1 MNNFRLPF
9 DMDPRWEK
17 KVEEDFN
24 LLVVKSPPKYSRV
37 GNRFLTSS
45 WSSDLPQ
52 RLRSIIIDLRFLILD
67 FETLG
72 EANPRDSSVK
82 NNRLTLCARQLIGLP
97 SSSCITPFHQILRL
111 TILLYCVIRV
121 WSIPSKPWINMIT
134 DNLVPV
140 LKTEF
145 VTLEQTA
152 PDLLLWVLF
161 VVGFSTR
168 GLEHNAWFVMRLEK
182 TARLLHLQDWES
194 VLPKLEG
201 FFFIARSVNDPARL
215 FWSSEIQPGLVGFL
229 SRGE

>member
-1 MNNFRLPF
+1 M
-9 DMDPRWEK
+9 
-17 KVEEDFN
+17 
-24 LLVVKSPPKYSRV
+24 
-37 GNRFLTSS
+37 
-45 WSSDLPQ
+45 PQ
-52 RLRSIIIDLRFLILD
+52 QLRSVIIALRFLILD

-97 SSSCITPFHQILRL
+97 SCYSITPFHDILRL

-134 DNLVPV
+134 EKLLPP
-140 LKTEF
+140 LETEF
-145 VTLEQTA
+145 VTLERTA

-168 GLEHNAWFVMRLEK
+168 GLEHHAWFVVRLEQI
-182 TARLLHLQDWES
+182 ARLLYLQDWES
-194 VLPKLEG
+194 VFPKLEG

-215 FWSSEIQPGLVGFL
+215 FWSSEIQPGLLGL
-229 SRGE
+229 PSRDQ